1 MKRKRKPKKLLKK
14 IQKLLGFLKL
24 PGDFE
29 EDIRMSGHSHSSNV
43 ASKKNAVNAKKSAL
57 CSKLSKEITTA
68 VIENGDNPDYNY
80 KLRSLLEKAKK
91 EGMKK
96 DTIEK
101 AIKNGKK

>member
-1 MKRKRKPKKLLKK
+1 
-14 IQKLLGFLKL
+14 
-24 PGDFE
+24 
-29 EDIRMSGHSHSSNV
+29 MSGHSHSSNV
-43 ASKKNAVNAKKSAL
+43 ASKKNVVNAKKSAL
-57 CSKLSKEITTA
+57 YSKLSKEITTA

>member
-1 MKRKRKPKKLLKK
+1 
-14 IQKLLGFLKL
+14 
-24 PGDFE
+24 
-29 EDIRMSGHSHSSNV
+29 MSGHSHSSNV

-57 CSKLSKEITTA
+57 YSKLSKEITQA
-68 VIENGDNPDYNY
+68 VIENGDNPVYNY

-101 AIKNGKK
+101 AIKNGKNKI

>member
-1 MKRKRKPKKLLKK
+1 
-14 IQKLLGFLKL
+14 
-24 PGDFE
+24 
-29 EDIRMSGHSHSSNV
+29 MSGHSHSSNV

-57 CSKLSKEITTA
+57 YLKLSKEITNA

-101 AIKNGKK
+101 AIKNGCR

>member
-1 MKRKRKPKKLLKK
+1 
-14 IQKLLGFLKL
+14 
-24 PGDFE
+24 
-29 EDIRMSGHSHSSNV
+29 MSGHSHSSNV
-43 ASKKNAVNAKKSAL
+43 ASKKNAVNANKSAL
-57 CSKLSKEITTA
+57 YSKLSKEITNA

-101 AIKNGKK
+101 AIKNGRK

>member
-1 MKRKRKPKKLLKK
+1 
-14 IQKLLGFLKL
+14 
-24 PGDFE
+24 
-29 EDIRMSGHSHSSNV
+29 MSGHSHAKNV
-43 ASKKNAVNAKKSAL
+43 GASKSKNDAKKSAL
-57 CSKLSKEITTA
+57 FSKLSKEITNA

-96 DTIEK
+96 DSIER

>member
-1 MKRKRKPKKLLKK
+1 
-14 IQKLLGFLKL
+14 
-24 PGDFE
+24 
-29 EDIRMSGHSHSSNV
+29 
-43 ASKKNAVNAKKSAL
+43 
-57 CSKLSKEITTA
+57 LSKEITNA

-101 AIKNGKK
+101 AIKNGRK

>member
-1 MKRKRKPKKLLKK
+1 
-14 IQKLLGFLKL
+14 
-24 PGDFE
+24 
-29 EDIRMSGHSHSSNV
+29 MSGHSHSSNV
-43 ASKKNAVNAKKSAL
+43 ASKKNANNAKKSTL
-57 CSKLSKEITTA
+57 YSKLSKEITQA

>member
-1 MKRKRKPKKLLKK
+1 
-14 IQKLLGFLKL
+14 
-24 PGDFE
+24 
-29 EDIRMSGHSHSSNV
+29 MSGHSHSSNV

-57 CSKLSKEITTA
+57 YSKLSKEITQA
-68 VIENGDNPDYNY
+68 VVEGGKNPDYNY

-101 AIKNGKK
+101 AIKNGSK

>member
-1 MKRKRKPKKLLKK
+1 
-14 IQKLLGFLKL
+14 
-24 PGDFE
+24 
-29 EDIRMSGHSHSSNV
+29 MSGHSHSSNV
-43 ASKKNAVNAKKSAL
+43 ASKKNAVNAKKSTL
-57 CSKLSKEITTA
+57 YSKLSKEITQA

-101 AIKNGKK
+101 AIKNGRK

>member
-1 MKRKRKPKKLLKK
+1 
-14 IQKLLGFLKL
+14 
-24 PGDFE
+24 
-29 EDIRMSGHSHSSNV
+29 MSGHSHSSNV
-43 ASKKNAVNAKKSAL
+43 ASRKNAANAKKSAL
-57 CSKLSKEITTA
+57 YSKLSKEITLA

-80 KLRSLLEKAKK
+80 KLRSLLEKAKR